1 MYPVKRSNI
10 DIIRRSIFIDGGGG
24 AINLSGVYGGN
35 LGDVGQPGEH
45 AIDTFVVVADNC
57 MRNSVIV
64 HDLNAAKLI
73 V

>member
-1 MYPVKRSNI
+1 MKRSNI
-10 DIIRRSIFIDGGGG
+10 DIIRRSIFIDGG

-64 HDLNAAKLI
+64 HNLDAAKLI